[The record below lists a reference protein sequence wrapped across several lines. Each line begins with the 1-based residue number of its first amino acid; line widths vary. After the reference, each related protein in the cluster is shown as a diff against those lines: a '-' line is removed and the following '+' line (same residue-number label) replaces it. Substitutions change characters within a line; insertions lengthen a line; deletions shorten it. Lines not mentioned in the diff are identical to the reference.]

1 MAYQRLTAQDTSF
14 LHLENATTPMHV
26 GALILMEAGPLLDEA
41 GHFRIDDVRALVER
55 RLDNVPRF
63 RQKLME
69 VPFGQGRPVWVDDDR
84 FDLSFHVRLT
94 ALPRPG
100 TEDQLRALMGRIQS
114 TPLDR
119 RRPLWEVWFVEGVE
133 GDRVALIHKAHHA
146 MVDGVASVDV
156 ATLLFD
162 LEPSPADD
170 GEPSH
175 WEPTPAP
182 SPAQLLAETLI
193 ERAFEPAEMART
205 MRAAMRGPQAV
216 MDAAREVGKAVQAV
230 GAVDAP
236 RLPFNAPIGP
246 HRRFDMARADLARV
260 RAIKA
265 AAGCTV
271 NDVVLAVVTGAL
283 RRFLEGMDVPVDGL
297 VVKTLVPVSVRADA
311 EASDLGNRVAGIVA
325 ELPVGEPDPAERLR
339 ILSASLAE
347 LKESGQAVGLE
358 RINQLLDFAPPTLLG
373 LAARLVPLQR
383 AVNMVVTNVP
393 GPQIPLYCM
402 GSQLLEIFPYVGI
415 ADSIGLVVAVVS
427 YDGELGFGLTGDRDL
442 LPDLGVLAE
451 EVEKAVG
458 ELAAAVGVPA

>member
-1 MAYQRLTAQDTSF
+1 
-14 LHLENATTPMHV
+14 
-26 GALILMEAGPLLDEA
+26 
-41 GHFRIDDVRALVER
+41 
-55 RLDNVPRF
+55 
-63 RQKLME
+63 
-69 VPFGQGRPVWVDDDR
+69 VDDDR

-100 TEDQLRALMGRIQS
+100 TEEQLRALMGRIQS

-162 LEPSPADD
+162 LEPDPADD
-170 GEPSH
+170 APASH
-175 WEPTPAP
+175 WEPAPAP
-182 SPAQLLAETLI
+182 SPATLLAETLI
-193 ERAFEPAEMART
+193 ERAMEPAELART
-205 MRAAMRGPQAV
+205 MRSAMRGPVAAV
-216 MDAAREVGKAVQAV
+216 EAAREVGRAVQAV
-230 GAVDAP
+230 GAIDAP

-246 HRRFDMARADLARV
+246 HRRFDMARVDLDGV
-260 RAIKA
+260 RAIKD

-271 NDVVLAVVTGAL
+271 NDVVLAIVTGAL
-283 RRFLEGMDVPVDGL
+283 RRFLTGMDVPVDGL
-297 VVKTLVPVSVRADA
+297 TVKTLVPVSVRADG
-311 EASDLGNRVAGIVA
+311 EQGDLGNRVAGIVA

-347 LKESGQAVGLE
+347 LKESGQAVGVE
-358 RINQLLDFAPPTLLG
+358 RITQLLDFAPPNLLG
-373 LAARLVPLQR
+373 LAARLVPRQR
-383 AVNMVVTNVP
+383 AVNLVVTNVP
-393 GPQIPLYCM
+393 GPQFPLYCM
-402 GSQLLEIFPYVGI
+402 GARLLEIFPYVGI

-451 EVEKAVG
+451 EVEKAVA
-458 ELAAAVGVPA
+458 ELAAGVGAGS

>member
-26 GALILMEAGPLLDEA
+26 GSLILLEAGPLLDDA
-41 GHFRIDDVRALVER
+41 GRFRIDEVRELVER
-55 RLDNVPRF
+55 RLDRVPRF
-63 RQKLME
+63 RQKLLE

-100 TEDQLRALMGRIQS
+100 TEEQLRALMGRLQS
-114 TPLDR
+114 SPLDR

-162 LEPSPADD
+162 LEPTPPPDAQ
-170 GEPSH
+170 PSH
-175 WEPTPAP
+175 WEPAPAP
-182 SPAQLLAETLI
+182 SPAQLLAETLL
-193 ERAFEPAEMART
+193 ERAMEPAEMARS
-205 MRAAMRGPQAV
+205 MRSVMRGPVAA
-216 MDAAREVGKAVQAV
+216 MEAARDIGRAVQAV
-230 GAVDAP
+230 GAIDAP
-236 RLPFNAPIGP
+236 RLPFNAPVGP
-246 HRRFDMARADLARV
+246 HRRFDMARAELAAV
-260 RAIKA
+260 RAIKD

-283 RRFLEGMDVPVDGL
+283 RRFLIGLDVPVDGL
-297 VVKTLVPVSVRADA
+297 VVKTLVPVSVRAD
-311 EASDLGNRVAGIVA
+311 EEQSDLGNRVAGIVA
-325 ELPVGEPDPAERLR
+325 ELPVGEPDPATRLR
-339 ILSASLAE
+339 TIAASLID
-347 LKESGQAVGLE
+347 LKESGQAVGIE

-373 LAARLVPLQR
+373 LAARLVPRQR
-383 AVNMVVTNVP
+383 AVNLVVTNIP

-402 GSQLLEIFPYVGI
+402 GSRLLEIFPYVGI
-415 ADSIGLVVAVVS
+415 ADSIGLVIAVVS

-451 EVEKAVG
+451 EVEKAVA
-458 ELAAAVGVPA
+458 ELATSVGVG